1 MKDSKKYCQK
11 CGAEI
16 TDPKAK
22 SCSACGT
29 KIKKPLYKKWWFW
42 LIIGL
47 VFIMVVGASGS
58 GSEDSPSTPGES
70 TTASSEI
77 TYEIVDLQTMI
88 DDLNNNAMKAEALY
102 QNKYV
107 QIEGRITS
115 FDSDG
120 KYISVEAL
128 TADAWNFDTV
138 MCYIKS
144 DAQRQILINKS
155 VDDVVTIKGRII
167 SIGEVLGYSLN
178 IDEIQ

>member
-1 MKDSKKYCQK
+1 MSKMTECKTCGNQIATNAK
-11 CGAEI
+11 ACPNCGA
-16 TDPKAK
+16 
-22 SCSACGT
+22 
-29 KIKKPLYKKWWFW
+29 KIKKPIYKKWWFW

-47 VFIMVVGASGS
+47 AFIMIVGVAGS
-58 GSEDSPSTPGES
+58 DSEDSPSPSGES
-70 TTASSEI
+70 TTATSEI

-107 QIEGRITS
+107 QIEGRITN

-155 VDDVVTIKGRII
+155 VDDVVTIKGRIT